1 MKKIL
6 VVEDE
11 YYARKS
17 IVKILQESDLD
28 IQVCGEAENGM
39 KAIELLEEYKDI
51 ALVITDIQMQKMGG
65 LELASYLHKHIP
77 EIDVLILTAFENFDY
92 AREALRYN
100 VKDYIVKPIYKENL
114 LPPVKKV
121 LEKQEEKSR
130 NQEKIKNYYQWE
142 AAKNYFPVKTI
153 VAHEELYKEFFS
165 YNAIHQEE
173 KFCIV
178 VMQEEELVTD
188 VELVNRIIQE
198 KYRGF
203 IKDFF
208 FSKINEEY
216 VMLLSGIECMD
227 NELIVQEK
235 VESMLSYF
243 CTCKHMNITMGVG
256 LVYSSKEKIY
266 QSYNEALRQNLNKER
281 TILYLFSI
289 NAIIYIASGFYT
301 PFLSAY
307 YAQKGIDAEKIGI
320 LLMIGP
326 CVVLL
331 TQRFWA
337 KISDRTGKRKEV
349 LLVTIV
355 GSGFSML
362 LYYLGNSFLCM
373 FFATVVVTSFTTAV
387 IPLSDAILIARS
399 LKEGYSYSII
409 RLGGTLGYA
418 VMTICAGMY
427 LKTRPQMQFVFAFFA
442 YMILFCFCIGLKE
455 ERNGQIVINEV
466 VQENEQN
473 RIFKNRDVY
482 IVLGLAFVSQMGLSF
497 YTGFIGPY
505 ILEKGYT
512 QSTIGVINS
521 ISALSEVPVLFYINR
536 MLRKHGTIKILFLSC
551 FLMGIRILLPIR
563 SGIIGI
569 VLAQLLQG
577 VTYMTMY
584 YSCAVYI
591 STCVYE
597 KYQTKG
603 QSILNVVQL
612 GLGAIVGNLVGGKLI
627 RLLGYEKGY
636 LLMAGITT
644 LMTICAL
651 IVYFWKNREQ
661 RNGGDV
667 CEI

>member
-1 MKKIL
+1 M
-6 VVEDE
+6 
-11 YYARKS
+11 
-17 IVKILQESDLD
+17 
-28 IQVCGEAENGM
+28 
-39 KAIELLEEYKDI
+39 
-51 ALVITDIQMQKMGG
+51 
-65 LELASYLHKHIP
+65 
-77 EIDVLILTAFENFDY
+77 
-92 AREALRYN
+92 
-100 VKDYIVKPIYKENL
+100 
-114 LPPVKKV
+114 
-121 LEKQEEKSR
+121 
-130 NQEKIKNYYQWE
+130 
-142 AAKNYFPVKTI
+142 
-153 VAHEELYKEFFS
+153 
-165 YNAIHQEE
+165 
-173 KFCIV
+173 
-178 VMQEEELVTD
+178 
-188 VELVNRIIQE
+188 
-198 KYRGF
+198 
-203 IKDFF
+203 
-208 FSKINEEY
+208 
-216 VMLLSGIECMD
+216 
-227 NELIVQEK
+227 
-235 VESMLSYF
+235 
-243 CTCKHMNITMGVG
+243 
-256 LVYSSKEKIY
+256 
-266 QSYNEALRQNLNKER
+266 NKER

-373 FFATVVVTSFTTAV
+373 
-387 IPLSDAILIARS
+387 
-399 LKEGYSYSII
+399 
-409 RLGGTLGYA
+409 
-418 VMTICAGMY
+418 
-427 LKTRPQMQFVFAFFA
+427 
-442 YMILFCFCIGLKE
+442 
-455 ERNGQIVINEV
+455 
-466 VQENEQN
+466 
-473 RIFKNRDVY
+473 
-482 IVLGLAFVSQMGLSF
+482 
-497 YTGFIGPY
+497 
-505 ILEKGYT
+505 
-512 QSTIGVINS
+512 
-521 ISALSEVPVLFYINR
+521 
-536 MLRKHGTIKILFLSC
+536 
-551 FLMGIRILLPIR
+551 
-563 SGIIGI
+563 
-569 VLAQLLQG
+569 
-577 VTYMTMY
+577 Y

>member
-1 MKKIL
+1 M
-6 VVEDE
+6 
-11 YYARKS
+11 
-17 IVKILQESDLD
+17 
-28 IQVCGEAENGM
+28 
-39 KAIELLEEYKDI
+39 
-51 ALVITDIQMQKMGG
+51 
-65 LELASYLHKHIP
+65 
-77 EIDVLILTAFENFDY
+77 
-92 AREALRYN
+92 
-100 VKDYIVKPIYKENL
+100 
-114 LPPVKKV
+114 
-121 LEKQEEKSR
+121 
-130 NQEKIKNYYQWE
+130 
-142 AAKNYFPVKTI
+142 
-153 VAHEELYKEFFS
+153 
-165 YNAIHQEE
+165 
-173 KFCIV
+173 
-178 VMQEEELVTD
+178 
-188 VELVNRIIQE
+188 
-198 KYRGF
+198 
-203 IKDFF
+203 
-208 FSKINEEY
+208 
-216 VMLLSGIECMD
+216 
-227 NELIVQEK
+227 
-235 VESMLSYF
+235 
-243 CTCKHMNITMGVG
+243 
-256 LVYSSKEKIY
+256 
-266 QSYNEALRQNLNKER
+266 NKER

-427 LKTRPQMQFVFAFFA
+427 LKTRPQMQFV
-442 YMILFCFCIGLKE
+442 
-455 ERNGQIVINEV
+455 
-466 VQENEQN
+466 
-473 RIFKNRDVY
+473 
-482 IVLGLAFVSQMGLSF
+482 
-497 YTGFIGPY
+497 
-505 ILEKGYT
+505 
-512 QSTIGVINS
+512 
-521 ISALSEVPVLFYINR
+521 
-536 MLRKHGTIKILFLSC
+536 
-551 FLMGIRILLPIR
+551 
-563 SGIIGI
+563 
-569 VLAQLLQG
+569 
-577 VTYMTMY
+577 
-584 YSCAVYI
+584 
-591 STCVYE
+591 
-597 KYQTKG
+597 
-603 QSILNVVQL
+603 
-612 GLGAIVGNLVGGKLI
+612 GNLVGGKLI

>member
-1 MKKIL
+1 M
-6 VVEDE
+6 
-11 YYARKS
+11 
-17 IVKILQESDLD
+17 
-28 IQVCGEAENGM
+28 
-39 KAIELLEEYKDI
+39 
-51 ALVITDIQMQKMGG
+51 
-65 LELASYLHKHIP
+65 
-77 EIDVLILTAFENFDY
+77 
-92 AREALRYN
+92 
-100 VKDYIVKPIYKENL
+100 
-114 LPPVKKV
+114 
-121 LEKQEEKSR
+121 
-130 NQEKIKNYYQWE
+130 
-142 AAKNYFPVKTI
+142 
-153 VAHEELYKEFFS
+153 
-165 YNAIHQEE
+165 
-173 KFCIV
+173 
-178 VMQEEELVTD
+178 
-188 VELVNRIIQE
+188 
-198 KYRGF
+198 
-203 IKDFF
+203 
-208 FSKINEEY
+208 
-216 VMLLSGIECMD
+216 
-227 NELIVQEK
+227 
-235 VESMLSYF
+235 
-243 CTCKHMNITMGVG
+243 
-256 LVYSSKEKIY
+256 
-266 QSYNEALRQNLNKER
+266 NKER

-409 RLGGTLGYA
+409 RLGGTLGY
-418 VMTICAGMY
+418 
-427 LKTRPQMQFVFAFFA
+427 
-442 YMILFCFCIGLKE
+442 
-455 ERNGQIVINEV
+455 
-466 VQENEQN
+466 
-473 RIFKNRDVY
+473 
-482 IVLGLAFVSQMGLSF
+482 
-497 YTGFIGPY
+497 
-505 ILEKGYT
+505 
-512 QSTIGVINS
+512 
-521 ISALSEVPVLFYINR
+521 
-536 MLRKHGTIKILFLSC
+536 
-551 FLMGIRILLPIR
+551 
-563 SGIIGI
+563 
-569 VLAQLLQG
+569 
-577 VTYMTMY
+577 
-584 YSCAVYI
+584 
-591 STCVYE
+591 E

>member
-1 MKKIL
+1 
-6 VVEDE
+6 
-11 YYARKS
+11 
-17 IVKILQESDLD
+17 
-28 IQVCGEAENGM
+28 
-39 KAIELLEEYKDI
+39 
-51 ALVITDIQMQKMGG
+51 
-65 LELASYLHKHIP
+65 
-77 EIDVLILTAFENFDY
+77 
-92 AREALRYN
+92 
-100 VKDYIVKPIYKENL
+100 
-114 LPPVKKV
+114 
-121 LEKQEEKSR
+121 
-130 NQEKIKNYYQWE
+130 
-142 AAKNYFPVKTI
+142 
-153 VAHEELYKEFFS
+153 
-165 YNAIHQEE
+165 
-173 KFCIV
+173 
-178 VMQEEELVTD
+178 
-188 VELVNRIIQE
+188 
-198 KYRGF
+198 
-203 IKDFF
+203 
-208 FSKINEEY
+208 
-216 VMLLSGIECMD
+216 
-227 NELIVQEK
+227 
-235 VESMLSYF
+235 
-243 CTCKHMNITMGVG
+243 
-256 LVYSSKEKIY
+256 
-266 QSYNEALRQNLNKER
+266 
-281 TILYLFSI
+281 
-289 NAIIYIASGFYT
+289 
-301 PFLSAY
+301 
-307 YAQKGIDAEKIGI
+307 
-320 LLMIGP
+320 MIGP

-473 RIFKNRDVY
+473 R
-482 IVLGLAFVSQMGLSF
+482 
-497 YTGFIGPY
+497 
-505 ILEKGYT
+505 
-512 QSTIGVINS
+512 
-521 ISALSEVPVLFYINR
+521 
-536 MLRKHGTIKILFLSC
+536 
-551 FLMGIRILLPIR
+551 
-563 SGIIGI
+563 
-569 VLAQLLQG
+569 
-577 VTYMTMY
+577 MY

>member
-1 MKKIL
+1 M
-6 VVEDE
+6 
-11 YYARKS
+11 
-17 IVKILQESDLD
+17 
-28 IQVCGEAENGM
+28 
-39 KAIELLEEYKDI
+39 
-51 ALVITDIQMQKMGG
+51 
-65 LELASYLHKHIP
+65 
-77 EIDVLILTAFENFDY
+77 
-92 AREALRYN
+92 
-100 VKDYIVKPIYKENL
+100 
-114 LPPVKKV
+114 
-121 LEKQEEKSR
+121 
-130 NQEKIKNYYQWE
+130 
-142 AAKNYFPVKTI
+142 
-153 VAHEELYKEFFS
+153 
-165 YNAIHQEE
+165 
-173 KFCIV
+173 
-178 VMQEEELVTD
+178 
-188 VELVNRIIQE
+188 
-198 KYRGF
+198 
-203 IKDFF
+203 
-208 FSKINEEY
+208 
-216 VMLLSGIECMD
+216 
-227 NELIVQEK
+227 
-235 VESMLSYF
+235 
-243 CTCKHMNITMGVG
+243 
-256 LVYSSKEKIY
+256 
-266 QSYNEALRQNLNKER
+266 NKER

-427 LKTRPQMQFVFAFFA
+427 LKTRPQMQFVFA
-442 YMILFCFCIGLKE
+442 
-455 ERNGQIVINEV
+455 
-466 VQENEQN
+466 
-473 RIFKNRDVY
+473 
-482 IVLGLAFVSQMGLSF
+482 
-497 YTGFIGPY
+497 
-505 ILEKGYT
+505 
-512 QSTIGVINS
+512 
-521 ISALSEVPVLFYINR
+521 
-536 MLRKHGTIKILFLSC
+536 
-551 FLMGIRILLPIR
+551 
-563 SGIIGI
+563 
-569 VLAQLLQG
+569 
-577 VTYMTMY
+577 
-584 YSCAVYI
+584 YI